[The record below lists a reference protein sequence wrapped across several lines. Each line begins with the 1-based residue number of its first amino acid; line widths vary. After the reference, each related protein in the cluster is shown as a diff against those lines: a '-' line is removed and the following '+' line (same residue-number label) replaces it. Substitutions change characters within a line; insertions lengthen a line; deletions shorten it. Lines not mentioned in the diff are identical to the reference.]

1 MDEDEHIDSQ
11 PESGGSS
18 RWKPQDERVGC
29 MGCLLPIKTSD
40 RYNRTTYWVYLF
52 AALMLAAVMICL
64 SCPLFIILTMGVLPL
79 LLLGAVL
86 FILFMTIP
94 RRFHD
99 INLSGFC
106 LLWYSLFQFW
116 VSMWIDGLFGHEW
129 MTAITEG
136 MVSFFFIV
144 LGLIPGT
151 KGENDYGPPDL
162 SRW

>member
-1 MDEDEHIDSQ
+1 M
-11 PESGGSS
+11 PEE
-18 RWKPQDERVGC
+18 P
-29 MGCLLPIKTSD
+29 
-40 RYNRTTYWVYLF
+40 
-52 AALMLAAVMICL
+52 
-64 SCPLFIILTMGVLPL
+64 
-79 LLLGAVL
+79 L

-106 LLWYSLFQFW
+106 LLWYLLFQFW